1 MADDSDGDVAELLK
15 LRVGQGLRG
24 SNDNT
29 LTGMDTER
37 VEVLHIADRDTVV
50 ILITHH
56 FVLDLF
62 PPLETLLHQYL
73 WGKGESALTES
84 I

>member
-1 MADDSDGDVAELLK
+1 
-15 LRVGQGLRG
+15 
-24 SNDNT
+24 
-29 LTGMDTER
+29 MDAKR
-37 VEVLHIADRDTVV
+37 VEVLHIADRDAVV

-56 FVLDLF
+56 LVLDLF

-73 WGKGESALTES
+73 WREGESALAES